1 MTFKTLLGK
10 RRRIKRPVIYLINWE
25 KNSRSKLQSKVK
37 DFLKVFW
44 DGDVVFEEFPV
55 VGTRLTIDFYNA
67 TKNIA
72 IEVQGN
78 QHTKYNKFFHK
89 GNKMNYLDQ
98 LKRDDEK
105 LSFCN
110 LNNIKLLEVHEGHVD
125 FNSLHKELKSTWPSI
140 LYVKK

>member
-25 KNSRSKLQSKVK
+25 KNSRSKLQTKVK
-37 DFLKVFW
+37 YFLKVFW

-110 LNNIKLLEVHEGHVD
+110 LNNIKLLEVHEGCLD
-125 FNSLHKELKSTWPSI
+125 FNTLHKEI
-140 LYVKK
+140 V

>member
-37 DFLKVFW
+37 GFLKVFW

-110 LNNIKLLEVHEGHVD
+110 LNNIKLLEVHEGQLD
-125 FNSLHKELKSTWPSI
+125 FDSLYKEI
-140 LYVKK
+140 V

>member
-105 LSFCN
+105 LAFCD
-110 LNNIKLLEVHEGHVD
+110 LNNIKLLEVHEGQID
-125 FNSLHKELKSTWPSI
+125 FDSLYKEI
-140 LYVKK
+140 V

>member
-67 TKNIA
+67 TRNIA
-72 IEVQGN
+72 IEVQGG

-110 LNNIKLLEVHEGHVD
+110 LNNIKLLEVHEGQLD
-125 FNSLHKELKSTWPSI
+125 FDSLYKEI
-140 LYVKK
+140 V

>member
-37 DFLKVFW
+37 GFLKVFW

-110 LNNIKLLEVHEGHVD
+110 LNNIKLLEVHEGCLD
-125 FNSLHKELKSTWPSI
+125 FNSLHKEI
-140 LYVKK
+140 V

>member
-10 RRRIKRPVIYLINWE
+10 RRKIKRPIIYLINWE
-25 KNSRSKLQSKVK
+25 KHSRSKLQSKVK

-105 LSFCN
+105 LAFCD
-110 LNNIKLLEVHEGHVD
+110 LNHIKLLEVHEGRVD
-125 FNSLHKELKSTWPSI
+125 FDELHKSI
-140 LYVKK
+140 F

>member
-25 KNSRSKLQSKVK
+25 KNSRSKLQNKVK
-37 DFLKVFW
+37 GFLKVFW

-110 LNNIKLLEVHEGHVD
+110 LNNIKLLEVHEGELD
-125 FNSLHKELKSTWPSI
+125 FDSLYKEI
-140 LYVKK
+140 V

>member
-10 RRRIKRPVIYLINWE
+10 RRRIKKPINYLINWE
-25 KNSRSKLQSKVK
+25 EGSRSKLQGKVK
-37 DFLKVFW
+37 KFLKVFW

-55 VGTRLTIDFYNA
+55 VGSRLTLDFYNA

-72 IEVQGN
+72 IEVQGK

-89 GNKMNYLDQ
+89 DNKINYLNQ

-105 LSFCN
+105 LAFCD
-110 LNNIKLLEVHEGHVD
+110 LNSIKLLEVHEENVD
-125 FNSLHKELKSTWPSI
+125 FDELYKSI
-140 LYVKK
+140 R

>member
-10 RRRIKRPVIYLINWE
+10 RRRIKKPINYLINWE
-25 KNSRSKLQSKVK
+25 EGSRSKLQGKVK
-37 DFLKVFW
+37 KFLKVFW

-55 VGTRLTIDFYNA
+55 VGSRLTLDFYNA

-72 IEVQGN
+72 IEVQGK

-89 GNKMNYLDQ
+89 DNKINYLNQ

-105 LSFCN
+105 LAFCG
-110 LNNIKLLEVHEGHVD
+110 LNNIKLLEVHEENVD
-125 FNSLHKELKSTWPSI
+125 FDELYKSI
-140 LYVKK
+140 C